1 MGLPN
6 LARYFASSFHQ
17 ICQWRP
23 GQSAWKLPSSSPCDS
38 FSLCS
43 RLLSCEAWA
52 APVQVPVFLVPA
64 RTWMFWSTMESVCL
78 FFFFFLWLC
87 SAIYIEF
94 VCMCVFVP
102 QLSERF
108 AGTAEDIAAS
118 DFFCAL
124 SSSPF
129 AFLVCWKGSFLFF
142 FPSHPLS
149 VLNIALSSSSP
160 FFEKTLLTF

>member
-1 MGLPN
+1 MET
-6 LARYFASSFHQ
+6 
-17 ICQWRP
+17 RP
-23 GQSAWKLPSSSPCDS
+23 ECMEAAVLVSVW

-43 RLLSCEAWA
+43 RLLSREAWA

-64 RTWMFWSTMESVCL
+64 RTWMFGSTMESVCL
-78 FFFFFLWLC
+78 FFFFLWLC

-108 AGTAEDIAAS
+108 VGTVEDIAAS

-129 AFLVCWKGSFLFF
+129 AFLVRWKGSFLFF
-142 FPSHPLS
+142 LSQPSPLCAQY
-149 VLNIALSSSSP
+149 IALSSSSP
-160 FFEKTLLTF
+160 FFEKTLLTL